1 MKSNFTP
8 APRVPNFT
16 GVTLVALVAVGTAS
30 LSALSLIAQAPSAVA
45 SSIKSSTKPAG
56 AKAVKTVKSGAKT
69 SSAKA
74 PTSTVVK
81 PSKPANSSGQLSI
94 TISTSEFLKT
104 NVVIIVPAGTKA
116 KKITDSTTT
125 VLTFPDGAQMSVQP
139 DASVFGDF
147 KKNIVSFEDLTKTPA
162 KDRTVFLVDKADRLV
177 YSDNLGANLSK
188 RTVFV
193 MQKKLPGIEINN
205 ALATGMLCSDTGL
218 QEETVAPNQ
227 ASMDTMMAA
236 CDSIT
241 AGK

>member
-1 MKSNFTP
+1 
-8 APRVPNFT
+8 
-16 GVTLVALVAVGTAS
+16 
-30 LSALSLIAQAPSAVA
+30 
-45 SSIKSSTKPAG
+45 
-56 AKAVKTVKSGAKT
+56 
-69 SSAKA
+69 
-74 PTSTVVK
+74 
-81 PSKPANSSGQLSI
+81 
-94 TISTSEFLKT
+94 
-104 NVVIIVPAGTKA
+104 VVIIVPAGTKA